1 MFDPSRRRCLAAIG
15 AVIGCTAWPPA
26 TSAQAASAAG
36 ADPVCRRCR
45 GAGLVPVTAV
55 KPFVWIEGQAAF
67 RAEEALVGQ
76 SCPVCQAPDDR
87 AARIEQARVDHEA
100 IVAQHAEWEER
111 LGGKLLLVQ
120 TRHAAIHTQLKL
132 ADAKQ
137 VGLILEGLAA
147 ALQKASSSLALVPT
161 RAADYQQVLLWGEDA
176 WAKFRRVMESL
187 YTPEQLGENWHT
199 AGKGTMYDHTEVPH
213 CYFTGKIVREV
224 PPEYFAVKLA
234 ATRQIYLATGWKAPA
249 WLAEGFAAYGQHA
262 MLREARVSTIYALG
276 RGPTRPVTLD
286 EARRLL
292 SADKFRPW
300 EKLISRELRDFE
312 PPDYFQALAM
322 VAFLLERQPSM
333 FLSLAERLKAGTAV
347 GSALEES
354 YKQSLA
360 ELEADGAAWLARR
373 RQLP

>member
-26 TSAQAASAAG
+26 TSAQAASVAG

-87 AARIEQARVDHEA
+87 AARIE
-100 IVAQHAEWEER
+100 
-111 LGGKLLLVQ
+111 
-120 TRHAAIHTQLKL
+120 L

-360 ELEADGAAWLARR
+360 ELEADEAAWLARR
-373 RQLP
+373 KQLP